1 MREKINEVEE
11 MAMKW
16 IKDKNRI
23 IREESMK

>member
-11 MAMKW
+11 MGMKW

-23 IREESMK
+23 IREGSMK